1 MVQGQKK
8 GNEKLSTGHFH
19 EDLHS
24 MLQWFLWLQS
34 QWLTASHIPAD
45 TKPLPWF
52 KAVHRTK
59 NRELLGKPG
68 HANKRKTR
76 HHHPWYLSPCIN
88 LWNVLMNTL
97 QSCTVSQIFKTYFNQ
112 QAINPRPRPS
122 SSPMEALNTGTT
134 EIEAEGQEPER
145 GKRFLML
152 LIPHLPLTICLRD
165 LLPHIITTWF
175 LCCKS
180 WENLKLFMGL

>member
-8 GNEKLSTGHFH
+8 GNEKSCTGHFH

-45 TKPLPWF
+45 TKPLHWF

-97 QSCTVSQIFKTYFNQ
+97 WSFTVSQIFKTYSNQ
-112 QAINPRPRPS
+112 QAINPQPRPS
-122 SSPMEALNTGTT
+122 SSPRSIKHRHHRDRGRRTRTWKRE
-134 EIEAEGQEPER
+134 EISDAIDSTFASDNLF
-145 GKRFLML
+145 KRPVPTHHYHMIPL
-152 LIPHLPLTICLRD
+152 L
-165 LLPHIITTWF
+165 
-175 LCCKS
+175 
-180 WENLKLFMGL
+180 